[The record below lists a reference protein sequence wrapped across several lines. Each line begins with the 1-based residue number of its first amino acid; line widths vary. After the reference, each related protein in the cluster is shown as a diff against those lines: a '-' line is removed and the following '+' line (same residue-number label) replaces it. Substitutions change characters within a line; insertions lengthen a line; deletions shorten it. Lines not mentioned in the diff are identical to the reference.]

1 MGDFRTTRPQLS
13 QWQLVLSKT
22 PAAAASVA
30 PQRVDSVDLLQ
41 LEGLAQLALLA
52 RLAPPPA
59 RAASLELARVVLV
72 LLVQLQ
78 LVRIWLESK
87 ARPDI
92 RLADSGAKCSSKD
105 VVKSEIQTLAMM
117 HSKPNCMA

>member
-1 MGDFRTTRPQLS
+1 
-13 QWQLVLSKT
+13 
-22 PAAAASVA
+22 
-30 PQRVDSVDLLQ
+30 
-41 LEGLAQLALLA
+41 LAQLALLA

-59 RAASLELARVVLV
+59 KAASLELVRVVLLV

-78 LVRIWLESK
+78 LAREWLESK